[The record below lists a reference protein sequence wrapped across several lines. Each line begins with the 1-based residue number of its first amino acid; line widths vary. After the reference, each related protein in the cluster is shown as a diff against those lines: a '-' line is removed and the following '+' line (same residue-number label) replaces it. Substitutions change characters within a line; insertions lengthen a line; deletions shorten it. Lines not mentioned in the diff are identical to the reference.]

1 MKLQDKQ
8 FHIEREYL
16 YDHKTD
22 GGDDAPPITPI
33 DLRKLDRYCHFEK
46 MFPFYKMDVNG
57 FILHV
62 NMAIVSTCEEKDRG
76 QFITK
81 ISLVEL

>member
-1 MKLQDKQ
+1 M
-8 FHIEREYL
+8 

-22 GGDDAPPITPI
+22 GGDDVPSITPI
-33 DLRKLDRYCHFEK
+33 SLRKLDRYCQFEK

-57 FILHV
+57 FILHLNV
-62 NMAIVSTCEEKDRG
+62 AILATCKERDRG

-81 ISLVEL
+81 VSLDELAKAF